1 MERWRKIQ
9 KIVFVV
15 FLVLVICSL
24 FFYEIIKDN
33 TDFDQIRQYLR
44 ELGIWAPIAFIAL
57 YTLGTIFIPSTPF
70 MAVAGVLF
78 GFKYGLIY
86 TVIGGFISSLF
97 VFTISRI
104 LGKHWAEGILEHR
117 YMRKLDD
124 YNKRLES
131 GALLDLIILRA
142 LPIMPFNVLNILMG
156 ISRINPR
163 DFIIGTLIGLIPSNI
178 AAVYFGNIITKI
190 L

>member
-1 MERWRKIQ
+1 MERWQTIR
-9 KIVFVV
+9 KIVFVI
-15 FLVLVICSL
+15 FLVLVISSL
-24 FFYEIIKDN
+24 FLYEIIKDN
-33 TDFDQIRQYLR
+33 TDFSQIRQYLKD
-44 ELGIWAPIAFIAL
+44 LGIWAPIAFIAL

-86 TVIGGFISSLF
+86 TIIGGVISSLF

-117 YMRKLDD
+117 YMRKLDG
-124 YNKRLES
+124 YNKKLES
-131 GALLDLIILRA
+131 GAIADLIILRVI
-142 LPIMPFNVLNILMG
+142 PIMPFNVLNILMG
-156 ISRINPR
+156 VSKIKTR
-163 DFIIGTLIGLIPSNI
+163 DFVLGTIIGLIPSNI
-178 AAVYFGNIITKI
+178 AAVYFGHIITKI